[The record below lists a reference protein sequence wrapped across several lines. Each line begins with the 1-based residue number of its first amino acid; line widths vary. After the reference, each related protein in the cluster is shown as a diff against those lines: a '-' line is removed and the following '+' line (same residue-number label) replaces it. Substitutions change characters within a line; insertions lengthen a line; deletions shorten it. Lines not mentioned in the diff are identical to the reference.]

1 MSNKD
6 YNIRTI
12 PKKEDIESVREIVD
26 STSFFRD
33 DEVQVA
39 VELVEERLEK
49 GVESGYEFVF
59 IEIEGK
65 VAAYA
70 CFGLIPCSLISYD
83 LYWIAT
89 GKDFQNRGLGRLI
102 LNEVEKSVLA
112 KGGKTIYIET
122 SSKPVYEPTRQFYL
136 RTGYS
141 LRVQFEDFYDINDDK
156 QVYTKT
162 LSI

>member
-1 MSNKD
+1 MSNID
-6 YNIRTI
+6 YKIRTI
-12 PKKEDIESVREIVD
+12 PKKEDIESVREIVA

-49 GVESGYEFVF
+49 GIVSGYEFVF
-59 IEIEGK
+59 IEIDGK

-89 GKDFQNRGLGRLI
+89 GKDFQNRGLGRMI

-156 QVYTKT
+156 QVYIKT
-162 LSI
+162 L